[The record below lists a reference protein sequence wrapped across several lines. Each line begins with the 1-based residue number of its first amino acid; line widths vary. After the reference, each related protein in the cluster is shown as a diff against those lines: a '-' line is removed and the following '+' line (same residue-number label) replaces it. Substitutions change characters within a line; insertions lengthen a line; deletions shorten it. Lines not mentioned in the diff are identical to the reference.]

1 MASRDV
7 VLRRWEHSTGRSG
20 ASGACGTVVRN
31 LYLTYLTTKQP
42 CFHSFP
48 CRVAPKRPLV
58 YSRSVSRDDRR
69 RVRYESRRHSG
80 GAEEAAGGFICVS
93 TIRRSRISIL
103 PGPLSSSWVVNSR
116 HDARATYTA
125 KPQTTAQLEAASSW
139 TREAGGASRAIV
151 TVPAMRP
158 RALLGASCESNGS
171 KEKTLKS
178 GVVGSRALAGQRL
191 KQADFTFQDPS
202 RGSGTTT
209 HVPSAD
215 PRTLQLHLRDF
226 PFSPPPPPLFAPL
239 QARTKARRRQRAHTI
254 LHPTFFTRKSSL
266 LILVKKI

>member
-58 YSRSVSRDDRR
+58 YSHSVSRDNRR
-69 RVRYESRRHSG
+69 RVRYESRRRG
-80 GAEEAAGGFICVS
+80 RGAEKAAGGFSCFS

-103 PGPLSSSWVVNSR
+103 PGPLSSSRIVNSR

-139 TREAGGASRAIV
+139 TREAGGASRWAFRLSK
-151 TVPAMRP
+151 TP
-158 RALLGASCESNGS
+158 LLARFHSNG
-171 KEKTLKS
+171 ES
-178 GVVGSRALAGQRL
+178 GRL
-191 KQADFTFQDPS
+191 DEV
-202 RGSGTTT
+202 RG
-209 HVPSAD
+209 
-215 PRTLQLHLRDF
+215 
-226 PFSPPPPPLFAPL
+226 
-239 QARTKARRRQRAHTI
+239 RRRWVGV
-254 LHPTFFTRKSSL
+254 LVVVEL
-266 LILVKKI
+266 LRI

>member
-1 MASRDV
+1 M
-7 VLRRWEHSTGRSG
+7 
-20 ASGACGTVVRN
+20 
-31 LYLTYLTTKQP
+31 
-42 CFHSFP
+42 
-48 CRVAPKRPLV
+48 
-58 YSRSVSRDDRR
+58 
-69 RVRYESRRHSG
+69 
-80 GAEEAAGGFICVS
+80 
-93 TIRRSRISIL
+93 
-103 PGPLSSSWVVNSR
+103 NSR

-139 TREAGGASRAIV
+139 TREAGGASKAIG

-178 GVVGSRALAGQRL
+178 GAVGSRVLAGQRL

-202 RGSGTTT
+202 RGFGTTT

-226 PFSPPPPPLFAPL
+226 PFSPPPPPPL
-239 QARTKARRRQRAHTI
+239 PEYTIARYTMPCAMRYTHETSHEGTKAAARACAVLRRSYPRIR
-254 LHPTFFTRKSSL
+254 LYFFGYY
-266 LILVKKI
+266 

>member
-1 MASRDV
+1 MRDH
-7 VLRRWEHSTGRSG
+7 LEKQF
-20 ASGACGTVVRN
+20 
-31 LYLTYLTTKQP
+31 LTYLTTKQP

-48 CRVAPKRPLV
+48 CRVAPNRPLV
-58 YSRSVSRDDRR
+58 YSRSVSRDNRR
-69 RVRYESRRHSG
+69 RVRYESRRHG
-80 GAEEAAGGFICVS
+80 RGAEEAAGGFICVS

-139 TREAGGASRAIV
+139 TREAGGASKAIG

-178 GVVGSRALAGQRL
+178 GIVGPRALAGQGL
-191 KQADFTFQDPS
+191 TQANFTFRDPP

-209 HVPSAD
+209 HAPSAD

-226 PFSPPPPPLFAPL
+226 PFSPPPPPPFCATSGTHKG
-239 QARTKARRRQRAHTI
+239 TKTAARAHTT
-254 LHPTFFTRKSSL
+254 LQPTFFTRKSGL